1 MTKRNMLLS
10 LASGKLGDMVF
21 YRAGGEQR
29 TRTRVTPRNPK
40 SIAQMEN
47 RIPMANL
54 SALYKGWAPILRQ
67 SLSSKSSKES
77 AFNAFVRENKP
88 ANNFYVPKEYT
99 ENGQGVPFG
108 MVLAS
113 GNSDLVLQPRIVTH
127 RGAASGTPA
136 KYFMNIDCLLDAT
149 KADATTTDGQDITKV
164 FTGADAVT
172 AIRAML
178 PAYVPSKYN
187 LVIMSGT
194 STEVSTEFNGGE
206 VFGQVFKPIY
216 GVLSVDGANW
226 SYETFGCDKS
236 ELPLEISI
244 YGNYGEDVGTDRG
257 SGTTISAKH
266 AAWNGGYL
274 ATEDALAAGIA
285 VVLAYEQGGKL
296 VVSSSRFVASQYLTE
311 NGSRRKIKN
320 YFTLGAAFYV
330 QAMQEYGYSAPSAL
344 SSQQLAADVPDEENP
359 DDEPEENPD
368 EEP

>member
-47 RIPMANL
+47 RIPMSNL

-67 SLSSKSSKES
+67 SLSSKTSKES

-88 ANNFYVPKEYT
+88 ACNFYVPKEYT
-99 ENGQGVPFG
+99 ESGQGVPFG

-127 RGAASGTPA
+127 RGATSGIPP
-136 KYFMNIDCLLDAT
+136 KYFINIDCLLDAT
-149 KADATTTDGQDITKV
+149 KADATTTDGQDISKI
-164 FTGADAVT
+164 FTDADAVT
-172 AIRAML
+172 AIRSML

-187 LVIMSGT
+187 LIIMSGS
-194 STEVSTEFNGGE
+194 STEVSTEFNGEE
-206 VFGQVFKPIY
+206 VFGQVLKPTY
-216 GVLSVDGANW
+216 AVLSVDGANW
-226 SYETFGCDKS
+226 TYETFGCDKS
-236 ELPLEISI
+236 ELPLEITI
-244 YGNYGEDVGTDRG
+244 YGNFGEDIGTDRS
-257 SGTTISAKH
+257 SGITIPAKH
-266 AAWNGGYL
+266 AAWGGGYL
-274 ATEDALAAGIA
+274 TTGDALAAGIA
-285 VVLAYEQGGKL
+285 VVLAYEQDGKL
-296 VVSSSRFVASQYLTE
+296 IVSSSRFVASQYLTE

-320 YFTLGAAFYV
+320 YFALGSAFYV
-330 QAMQEYGYSAPSAL
+330 QAMQEYGYSVPSAL
-344 SSQQLAADVPDEENP
+344 SSQQLAADMPEEEESDEGP
-359 DDEPEENPD
+359 GENPD

>member
-88 ANNFYVPKEYT
+88 ANNFYVPKEFT

-108 MVLAS
+108 MMVAS
-113 GNSDLVLQPRIVTH
+113 GSSDLVLQPRIVTH
-127 RGAASGTPA
+127 RGKEMGTPA
-136 KYFMNIDCLLDAT
+136 KFYMNIDCLFDAT
-149 KADATTTDGQDITKV
+149 KADATTADGQDVTKM
-164 FTGADAVT
+164 FAGADAVQV
-172 AIRAML
+172 IRAML
-178 PAYVPSKYN
+178 PSYVPSKYN
-187 LVIMSGT
+187 LIIMSGAC
-194 STEVSTEFNGGE
+194 TEVSAEFNGKE
-206 VFGQVFKPIY
+206 VFGQVFKPTY

-226 SYETFGCDKS
+226 KYDTFGCDKS

-244 YGNYGEDVGTDRG
+244 YGDYGENVGTDKS
-257 SGTTISAKH
+257 SGETLKAKH
-266 AAWNGGYL
+266 AAWGGGYL
-274 ATEDALAAGIA
+274 TTDDALSAGFAII
-285 VVLAYEQGGKL
+285 LAYEQDGKL
-296 VVSSSRFVASQYLTE
+296 VVSSSRFVASQYTTE
-311 NGSRRKIKN
+311 YGSRRKIKN

-344 SSQQLAADVPDEENP
+344 SSQQLAADAPEEADPDE
-359 DDEPEENPD
+359 EPEENPD